1 MSADPGLHG
10 RVAAVTGGSA
20 GIGAATAAA
29 LAAAGARVAI
39 GARDRSRLEA
49 TAERIA
55 ADGHPVW
62 AHPLDVADPDS
73 VEGFFAALERTL
85 GPVEVLVANAGIAR
99 PAPLADAPV
108 ASVVETVA
116 VNLTGALLCVR
127 RALPAL
133 GRAVPPGD
141 LVLVTSDAAVH
152 PRAHLV
158 AYTAAKAGLE
168 AAARALALELEG
180 SGVRVCA
187 LRVGPT
193 LTGFADGWDPDATAT
208 AMRTWQAQGT
218 QRHWATLEAEQVAS
232 VVVDTLRR
240 PRTVGSVL
248 VEVQPVP

>member
-1 MSADPGLHG
+1 VTTDPGLQG
-10 RVAAVTGGSA
+10 RVAVVTGGSG

-39 GARDRSRLEA
+39 GARDRARLAA

-55 ADGHPVW
+55 AEGHTVF
-62 AHPLDVADPDS
+62 AHPLDVTDPAS
-73 VEGFFAALERTL
+73 VEAFFGALERTE
-85 GPVEVLVANAGIAR
+85 GPVDVLVSNAGSAR
-99 PAPLADAPV
+99 PAPLADAPPTTV
-108 ASVVETVA
+108 AETVA

-127 RALPAL
+127 RALPSL
-133 GRAVPPGD
+133 RRAVPPGD

-180 SGVRVCA
+180 SGVRVCT

-193 LTGFADGWDPDATAT
+193 LTGFADRWDPDATAA

-218 QRHWATLEAEQVAS
+218 QRHWVTLEAEQVAA
-232 VVVDTLRR
+232 VVVDVLRR
-240 PRTVGSVL
+240 PRGVGPVL

>member
-1 MSADPGLHG
+1 MSGPAG
-10 RVAAVTGGSA
+10 RVAVVTGGSG

-39 GARDRSRLEA
+39 GARDPTRLAA

-55 ADGHPVW
+55 GGGATVYAHPV
-62 AHPLDVADPDS
+62 DVADPAS
-73 VEGFFAALERTL
+73 VEAFFAGVETTL
-85 GPVEVLVANAGIAR
+85 GPVEVLVANAGTAR
-99 PAPLADAPV
+99 PAPLEDATTD
-108 ASVVETVA
+108 SVVETVA
-116 VNLTGALLCVR
+116 VNLTGALLCAR

-133 GRAVPPGD
+133 RRAVPPGD

-180 SGVRVCA
+180 SGVRICT

-193 LTGFADGWDPDATAT
+193 LTGFADGWDPAATEA
-208 AMRTWQAQGT
+208 AMGLWQAQGT
-218 QRHWATLEAEQVAS
+218 QRHWATLAPDDVAA
-232 VVVDTLRR
+232 VIVDALGR
-240 PRTVGSVL
+240 PRGVGSAL
-248 VEVQPVP
+248 VELQPVP